1 MKKLIEQYYQNT
13 YNRWRVKKEKKA
25 AKDIVGEEYEKM
37 RKLFWSRYGLV
48 AKSETI
54 AGYNADLVVRN
65 KDNKIL
71 FIEEDKA
78 HYVDSCFLDRFMMNA
93 ARIFQFY
100 IDMESNESDIPFI
113 VLSSMTK
120 YNLYSNK
127 FKNNKKMFSENVQ
140 RLMEN
145 KIKYFP
151 MCEHERVTSKK
162 YFTGPQICFNLN
174 DSLIKKQKDFI
185 KNVLEGVQK

>member
-13 YNRWRVKKEKKA
+13 YNRWRVEKEKKA

-37 RKLFWSRYGLV
+37 RKLFWSRYGLT

-93 ARIFQFY
+93 ARIFQSY
-100 IDMESNESDIPFI
+100 IDMDSNESDIPFI

-127 FKNNKKMFSENVQ
+127 FKNNKKNV
-140 RLMEN
+140 
-145 KIKYFP
+145 F
-151 MCEHERVTSKK
+151 
-162 YFTGPQICFNLN
+162 
-174 DSLIKKQKDFI
+174 
-185 KNVLEGVQK
+185 